1 MAAQVGR
8 GVSMEGGG
16 PSHCSLA
23 GGAGWLLL
31 NRTWADAEGGKRIFS
46 VVILNNCLNWGWGE
60 VSFYNTR
67 RKSVIKAY
75 MSAGLISAAAG
86 LLPYKGLGEK
96 GISWI

>member
-1 MAAQVGR
+1 
-8 GVSMEGGG
+8 MEGGG

-23 GGAGWLLL
+23 GGAGWLML

-46 VVILNNCLNWGWGE
+46 VVILNSCLNWGWGQ

-86 LLPYKGLGEK
+86 LLPYKGPGEEE
-96 GISWI
+96 ILWI